1 MTKMNNNMW
10 TIEIYYPEISDV
22 KIDWSLPLC
31 LNYVCPGWHNYSGL
45 DVDPWNYWIKQ
56 SYRTSIKIFKNYK
69 TTAVE
74 SILQSITSSYLQ
86 GCAEFGPKW
95 LLILFFSYWRIFS
108 LIHKHNLYS
117 WKLEQVCKGTYQNS
131 EITGRTGLFENTIL
145 VVSVSKFSLQLTTAE
160 HTINRLIWLQL
171 IVRLIKE
178 FFLQLDGLAS
188 SS

>member
-22 KIDWSLPLC
+22 KIDWPLPLC

-45 DVDPWNYWIKQ
+45 DVDPWSYWIKQ
-56 SYRTSIKIFKNYK
+56 SYRTSKSSKIIKQQQWSQSFR
-69 TTAVE
+69 A
-74 SILQSITSSYLQ
+74 LQVVFCKDVQNLASSDSWFYFL
-86 GCAEFGPKW
+86 AIDF
-95 LLILFFSYWRIFS
+95 IFS
-108 LIHKHNLYS
+108 LIHKHNLYLG
-117 WKLEQVCKGTYQNS
+117 KLEQVCKGTYQNS
-131 EITGRTGLFENTIL
+131 EITCWTGLFENTIL

-178 FFLQLDGLAS
+178 FFLQLNGLAS

>member
-22 KIDWSLPLC
+22 KVDWSLPLC

-56 SYRTSIKIFKNYK
+56 SYRTSKSSKIIKQQQWSQSFRALQVAICKDVQNLAPSDSWFYFL
-69 TTAVE
+69 AVD
-74 SILQSITSSYLQ
+74 
-86 GCAEFGPKW
+86 F
-95 LLILFFSYWRIFS
+95 IFS

-131 EITGRTGLFENTIL
+131 EITGWTGLFENTIL

-160 HTINRLIWLQL
+160 HTINRLIWLLL
-171 IVRLIKE
+171 IVRLI
-178 FFLQLDGLAS
+178 
-188 SS
+188 